1 MERRVEVEKLRPGDI
16 NEETREIIC
25 GLLVNGIEFRSR
37 EEPNIAKI
45 MGYVYKDNTVQ
56 TLQEI
61 ASRKDSGLYV
71 ARQGQ
76 VTLAEGQV
84 ALAAAIISLQERD
97 GAPRYD
103 EPDKPDN
110 LMYMGHFGVATNDGT
125 WKRHFIDIIK
135 QARADFG
142 NKKVKGLGAYVS
154 VGDDN
159 ELPRAVRNLS
169 PDTYRVFGGEAGVY
183 GTVDGAPGHYR
194 LHTVEFTKSVGR
206 AGLAGSIKRLLT
218 NRPGLPVDTRLSS
231 DQYIS
236 AVPKREEAPVPA

>member
-16 NEETREIIC
+16 NEETREIVC
-25 GLLVNGIEFRSR
+25 SLLVNGVEFRSR
-37 EEPNIAKI
+37 GEPNMAKI

-71 ARQGQ
+71 ARPGQ

-84 ALAAAIISLQERD
+84 ALAATIISLQERD

-110 LMYMGHFGVATNDGT
+110 LMYMGHFGVATNDDA
-125 WKRHFIDIIK
+125 WKRHFMGIIK
-135 QARADFG
+135 QARSDFG
-142 NKKVKGLGAYVS
+142 NKKVTGLGAYVS

-159 ELPRAVRNLS
+159 ELPRVVRDLS
-169 PDTYRVFGGEAGVY
+169 PDTYKVFGGEAGVY
-183 GTVDGAPGHYR
+183 GTVDGAPGCYR
-194 LHTVEFTKSVGR
+194 LHTVEFTRSIGR
-206 AGLAGSIKRLLT
+206 AGLTGLARRLLES
-218 NRPGLPVDTRLSS
+218 RLSHHDTRL
-231 DQYIS
+231 DPGRYTP
-236 AVPKREEAPVPA
+236 AAPKREGIPVPA

>member
-1 MERRVEVEKLRPGDI
+1 M
-16 NEETREIIC
+16 
-25 GLLVNGIEFRSR
+25 
-37 EEPNIAKI
+37 AKI

-61 ASRKDSGLYV
+61 ASREDSGLYV
-71 ARQGQ
+71 ARP
-76 VTLAEGQV
+76 GQV
-84 ALAAAIISLQERD
+84 ALAATIISLQERD

-125 WKRHFIDIIK
+125 WERHFIDIIK

-142 NKKVKGLGAYVS
+142 NKKVTGLGAYVS

-159 ELPRAVRNLS
+159 ELPRAVRDLS
-169 PDTYRVFGGEAGVY
+169 PDTYKVFGGEAGVY

-206 AGLAGSIKRLLT
+206 AGLTGLARELLEG
-218 NRPGLPVDTRLSS
+218 RFSHSDTRL
-231 DQYIS
+231 DHGRY
-236 AVPKREEAPVPA
+236 APAAPGREGIPIPA

>member
-1 MERRVEVEKLRPGDI
+1 MGYCVEKLAPEAIDE
-16 NEETREIIC
+16 NTRRIVC
-25 GLLVNGIEFRSR
+25 GLLVNGIEFHSQ

-45 MGYVYKDNTVQ
+45 MGHVYNANTVQ

-61 ASRKDSGLYV
+61 ASREDSGLYV
-71 ARQGQ
+71 ARW
-76 VTLAEGQV
+76 GQV
-84 ALAAAIISLQERD
+84 ALAATIISLQERD

-110 LMYMGHFGVATNDGT
+110 LMYMGHFGVATNDDA

-135 QARADFG
+135 QARSDFG
-142 NKKVKGLGAYVS
+142 NKKVTGLGAYVS

-206 AGLAGSIKRLLT
+206 AGLTGLARRLLEG
-218 NRPGLPVDTRLSS
+218 RLSHHDTRL
-231 DQYIS
+231 DPGRYTP
-236 AVPKREEAPVPA
+236 AAPKREGIPVPA